1 MTKDIKSQSGFFK
14 LFLPFANYQ
23 YYVLLKSSI
32 IMNPDDGRSKDIFD
46 CNMSLFLIFI
56 SIRTL
61 YSSYNYVHKD
71 VVILYFFII
80 SSI

>member
-32 IMNPDDGRSKDIFD
+32 IRSLDDGKSKDSFD
-46 CNMSLFLIFI
+46 CDMSLFLIYLSTSVLRIAVTII
-56 SIRTL
+56 SIMT
-61 YSSYNYVHKD
+61 K
-71 VVILYFFII
+71 
-80 SSI
+80 